1 MVIAPSQKEIFFMNR
16 AIELAQKARLL
27 APPNPW
33 VGCVIIKHGEIIGE
47 GWTQPFGGAH
57 AEAMALSSLKEDP
70 FGSTMYVTLEPCQI
84 QGKVAPCTQAIIKAG
99 IKKVV
104 IGIEDPDHK
113 VKGQGIAALKQAG
126 IEVEKGLLEKEI
138 RAQLEPYIYHRETGR
153 PFCLLKAA
161 ISMDGKIAAKN
172 GSSIWITG
180 ELARENVH
188 RIRAES
194 QAILIGT
201 NTAIEDQPSL
211 TVRSA
216 AFKVEKQPLRVVLDA
231 KGRIEPVGPLFDTSL
246 APTLIL
252 TSNQV
257 SEKRIEEWKEKGC
270 EVQVLPLNASKEGLD
285 LKKALQFL
293 GQRGVVQ
300 LLIEGGSQLYSS
312 LINEKL
318 VNRLVF
324 YMGACLLGAEGVSLF
339 SKLNLESI
347 DDAIRMHMQQLT
359 RLGKDIRID
368 YTF

>member
-1 MVIAPSQKEIFFMNR
+1 MVIAPSQKEAFFMNR
-16 AIELAQKARLL
+16 AIELAQRARLL

-47 GWTQPFGGAH
+47 GWTQPYGGDH
-57 AEAMALSSLKEDP
+57 AEAVALNSAKEEV
-70 FGSTMYVTLEPCQI
+70 FGATLYVTLEPCPMH
-84 QGKVAPCTQAIIKAG
+84 GKVAPCTEAIIRAG

-104 IGIEDPDHK
+104 VGIEDPDPR
-113 VKGQGIAALKQAG
+113 VKGRGIAALKRAG
-126 IEVEKGLLEKEI
+126 IEVEKGLLENEI
-138 RAQLEPYIYHRETGR
+138 QANLQPYIYHRKTGM

-172 GSSIWITG
+172 GSSIWITDKP
-180 ELARENVH
+180 AREDVH

-201 NTAIEDQPSL
+201 NTAIEDSPTL
-211 TVRSA
+211 TVRDVS
-216 AFKVEKQPLRVVLDA
+216 FPIDKQPLRIVLDA
-231 KGRIEPVGPLFDTSL
+231 KGRIEPIGPLFNTSL

-252 TSNQV
+252 TSEKV
-257 SEKRIEEWKEKGC
+257 SQERIKQWEDKGC
-270 EVQVLPLNASKEGLD
+270 EVQIIPFNTQNDGLD
-285 LKKALQFL
+285 LKNALHLL
-293 GQRGVVQ
+293 GQRGIVQ
-300 LLIEGGSQLYSS
+300 LLIEGGSQLFSS

-318 VNRLVF
+318 VNRLVL